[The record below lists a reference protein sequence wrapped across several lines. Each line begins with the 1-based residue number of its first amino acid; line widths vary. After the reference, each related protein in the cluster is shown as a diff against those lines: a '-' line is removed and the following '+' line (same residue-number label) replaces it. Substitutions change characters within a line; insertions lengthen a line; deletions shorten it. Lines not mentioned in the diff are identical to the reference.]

1 MKLNEL
7 TKAEEQMMHRFWE
20 MGRTTVK
27 AIVEQMPEP
36 KPAVNTVSTV
46 VRSLADKKYLGFEQ
60 VGRGYEYF
68 PIVEKTIYRKQFMSR
83 MMSAYFQDS
92 FKDLVSFF
100 AKENKIKPDE
110 LDELI
115 QEVKRDLK
123 NEEKQSE

>member
-1 MKLNEL
+1 MKLKEL
-7 TKAEEQMMHRFWE
+7 TKAEEQMMHRIWQ

-36 KPAVNTVSTV
+36 KPAVNTVSTI
-46 VRSLADKKYLGFEQ
+46 VRALADKKYLSFEQ

-68 PIVEKTIYRKQFMSR
+68 PIVDKIEYRKQFMTR
-83 MMSAYFQDS
+83 MMSTYFQDS

-100 AKENKIKPDE
+100 AKENKIKPHE

-123 NEEKQSE
+123 NEEEES